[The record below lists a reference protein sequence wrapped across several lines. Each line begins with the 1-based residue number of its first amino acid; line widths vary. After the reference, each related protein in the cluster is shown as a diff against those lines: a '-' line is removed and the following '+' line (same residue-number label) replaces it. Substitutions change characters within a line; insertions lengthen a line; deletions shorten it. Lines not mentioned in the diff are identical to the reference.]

1 MENLSA
7 SDGSF
12 WGMAYRICYW
22 DFLWQGGNLL
32 HCIIMKV
39 LWGIL
44 YGLFIGVFKV
54 KTKNCYLGILAH
66 GVLNVFG

>member
-1 MENLSA
+1 
-7 SDGSF
+7 
-12 WGMAYRICYW
+12 
-22 DFLWQGGNLL
+22 
-32 HCIIMKV
+32 MKV

-44 YGLFIGVFKV
+44 YGLFIGVFRV